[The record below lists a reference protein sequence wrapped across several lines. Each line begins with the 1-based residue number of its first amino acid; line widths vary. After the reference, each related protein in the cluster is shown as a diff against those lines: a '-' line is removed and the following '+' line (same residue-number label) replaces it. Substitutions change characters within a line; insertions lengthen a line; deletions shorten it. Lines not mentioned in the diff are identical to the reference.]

1 MDIVLPLLI
10 EVREIYFLAF
20 VCYVC
25 SYLCGDCVLGA
36 GLFAENHLI
45 VNCVFLHLFV
55 MFVYASVVDCV
66 LGAGRAQLQ
75 FFLPVCIGI
84 RSQRGEAVQK

>member
-45 VNCVFLHLFV
+45 VNFVTKHLLLRV
-55 MFVYASVVDCV
+55 
-66 LGAGRAQLQ
+66 
-75 FFLPVCIGI
+75 IWKTI
-84 RSQRGEAVQK
+84 